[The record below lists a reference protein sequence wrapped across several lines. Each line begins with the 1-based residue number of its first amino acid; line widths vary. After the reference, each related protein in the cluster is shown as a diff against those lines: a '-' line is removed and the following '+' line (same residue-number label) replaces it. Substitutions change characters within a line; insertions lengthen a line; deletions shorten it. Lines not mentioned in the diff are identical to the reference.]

1 MAEAPRPPER
11 PLPAYAAHVYPA
23 DAIWVVS
30 GANQGDAIAEA
41 GVCEPGDVYR
51 LDPEARPLRLRLK
64 GADAGAGVQTIAAG
78 SQVGRAGDPVAL
90 LSVLTLMAPDGDRV
104 ETLIVRHAQ
113 AGRFALPLSPLA
125 VRTDYT
131 LIDAREGVAGV
142 RLADMVC
149 VSFAGGT
156 LITLPGGAQKPIED
170 LRPGEPVL
178 TRDSGAQPVRW
189 VGKATLRA
197 IGAFAPVVI
206 TKGTLGN
213 DADLVVSP
221 HHRIFLYQRGATRIG
236 GTAEILVQ
244 AKHLVDGR
252 QVLRREGGFVDYYS
266 LVFDNHEIIYAE
278 GVPAESLMVTD
289 DTLTVLPEAIAEEVR
304 ARFPG
309 LTHRQHY
316 GTEVGR
322 QALDRAG
329 RRGLFRTPEEE

>member
-1 MAEAPRPPER
+1 MADPPR
-11 PLPAYAAHVYPA
+11 PLPAYSAHVYPA

-30 GANQGDAIAEA
+30 GANQGDSIAEA
-41 GVCEPGDVYR
+41 GACEPGDIYR
-51 LDPEARPLRLRLK
+51 LDPDAAPLRLRLK
-64 GADAGAGVQTIAAG
+64 GNDRAGSVQVIAAG
-78 SQVGRAGDPVAL
+78 SQVGRAGDEIAL

-104 ETLIVRHAQ
+104 ETLIVRHGQ
-113 AGRFALPLSPLA
+113 SGRFALPLSPLA

-131 LIDAREGVAGV
+131 LIDAREGAAGV

-149 VSFAGGT
+149 VSFAAGT
-156 LITLPGGAQKPIED
+156 LITLPGGAQRPIED
-170 LRPGEPVL
+170 LRPGDRVL
-178 TRDSGAQPVRW
+178 TRDNGPQPVRW

-206 TKGTLGN
+206 TGGTLGN

-252 QVLRREGGFVDYYS
+252 AVVRREGGFVDYYS

-289 DTLTVLPEAIAEEVR
+289 DTLTVLPEAIADEVR

-309 LTHRQHY
+309 LSHRQHY

-322 QALDRAG
+322 QTLDRAG
-329 RRGLFRTPEEE
+329 RQGLFRTPPEE